1 MAVQQIVQNTPEA
14 EKAEK
19 AEKAEG
25 THSLLC
31 AVGVWSTDGNARSD
45 NAAESS
51 FHCQAAFAIKLKHL
65 QTNSIINAA
74 G

>member
-14 EKAEK
+14 AK